1 MNFISLSYTDLVL
14 ASLLLLVGGVASL
27 YLRLGLE
34 RQLGI
39 AALRMVV
46 QLMLI
51 GLILKALFALVS
63 PLWTGMAALFM
74 VLMAGREVMARQKR
88 NFTGFWSYGL
98 GTSSLM
104 LAGTIVT
111 VLALTTQVRPD
122 PWFDPRYAIPLLGMI
137 LGNTMNGVSIGLDR
151 LLTTA
156 THERQAVEAR
166 LALGHDRLRAFRPL
180 VMDAC
185 RGGLMHIVNAMS
197 AAGVVSLPGMMTGQ
211 ILAGI
216 DPTEAVKYQIL
227 IMFLLAGSTG
237 IGVLTAVIA
246 AVYRLTDGRHRLRLD
261 RLGAADTPRLR

>member
-1 MNFISLSYTDLVL
+1 MTFISLTYTDLVL
-14 ASLLLLVGGVASL
+14 ASLLLLVAGGASL

-51 GLILKALFALVS
+51 GLILKVLFAIVS

-74 VLMAGREVMARQKR
+74 ALMAGREVMARQER
-88 NFTGFWSYGL
+88 NFSGFWSYGL

-104 LAGTIVT
+104 LAGTLVT
-111 VLALTTQVRPD
+111 VLALTTQIRPD

-137 LGNTMNGVSIGLDR
+137 LGNTMNGISIGLDR

-156 THERQAVEAR
+156 VRERQVLEAR
-166 LALGHDRLRAFRPL
+166 LALGHDRMRAFGPL
-180 VMDAC
+180 IRNAC
-185 RGGLMHIVNAMS
+185 RGGLMQIVNSMS

-227 IMFLLAGSTG
+227 ILFLIAGATG

-246 AVYRLTDGRHRLRLD
+246 AALRLTDDRHRLRLD
-261 RLGAADTPRLR
+261 RLAAAGKPGLR

>member
-1 MNFISLSYTDLVL
+1 VNFISLTYWDLVL
-14 ASLLLLVGGVASL
+14 ASLLLLVGGFASL

-46 QLMLI
+46 QLMII
-51 GLILKALFALVS
+51 GLILKALFAIVS
-63 PLWTGMAALFM
+63 PLWTALAALFM
-74 VLMAGREVMARQKR
+74 VLMAGREVMARQER
-88 NFTGFWSYGL
+88 NFSGFWSYGL

-104 LAGTIVT
+104 LAGTLVT

-137 LGNTMNGVSIGLDR
+137 LGNTMNGISIGLDR

-156 THERQAVEAR
+156 ARERQAVEAR
-166 LALGHDRLRAFRPL
+166 LALGHDRMQAFAPL
-180 VMDAC
+180 IRNAC
-185 RGGLMHIVNAMS
+185 RSGLMHIVNSMS

-227 IMFLLAGSTG
+227 ILFLIAGATG

-246 AVYRLTDGRHRLRLD
+246 AALRLTDNRHRLRLD
-261 RLGAADTPRLR
+261 RLSAGDSPRLR